1 MIFLLFSLG
10 ILTPSCPSNDIKY
23 MFRLLVDA
31 NTVSHKTLGNCG
43 WRNFFPLWAV
53 RCDPLKTFT
62 LYTLLMCSLKRK
74 TKRLDLVLL
83 ETSSK
88 LLIRRV
94 RTQFGSRLNLGR
106 VHSLDHI
113 DTTFQIS
120 NLFQSYWRIC
130 IPLTIDPSRSI
141 LFMTW
146 FPILLAPTSHLSN
159 VYMSHQVTWTATTF
173 HHRPYTSGDSTGLS
187 HFKLKLFESEP
198 LFLLCACYFTESL
211 SLVFVL
217 IILALL

>member
-1 MIFLLFSLG
+1 MTLNICLG
-10 ILTPSCPSNDIKY
+10 SWWMLI
-23 MFRLLVDA
+23 RLLTRLWETVVD
-31 NTVSHKTLGNCG
+31 VIS
-43 WRNFFPLWAV
+43 FPLWAV

-94 RTQFGSRLNLGR
+94 RTQSGSRLNLGR

-120 NLFQSYWRIC
+120 YLFHSYWRIC

-141 LFMTW
+141 LFMNW

-159 VYMSHQVTWTATTF
+159 MYMSGYMDCYNLSSQDLYL
-173 HHRPYTSGDSTGLS
+173 RGLNRV
-187 HFKLKLFESEP
+187 
-198 LFLLCACYFTESL
+198 ESL
-211 SLVFVL
+211 
-217 IILALL
+217 